1 MKKNKQVSGDKDI
14 EVIMGN
20 LLRYGVLL
28 SAMIVLTGAV
38 FYLSKHGSGSPHYS
52 TFSGEPRRLIEIES
66 IWQTALEGRGRS
78 IIQLGLLVL
87 IATPIARILLS
98 IVGFIVEKDI
108 LYSIITFVVLIVI
121 ILSLL

>member
-1 MKKNKQVSGDKDI
+1 MKKSNRVWGDKDI
-14 EVIMGN
+14 EVTMGN

-28 SAMIVLTGAV
+28 TVAIILTGAII
-38 FYLSKHGSGSPHYS
+38 YLSKHGSGSTHYS

-66 IWQTALEGRGRS
+66 ILQTALQGRGRS

-87 IATPIARILLS
+87 IGTPIARILLS
-98 IVGFIVEKDI
+98 IVGFIIEKDI

-121 ILSLL
+121 ILSLF